1 MGATITTLTGQA
13 AEAEVR
19 ALSPRR
25 RVITAE
31 ARRAQVDAWELFE
44 DAAGGNLRAKMLLA
58 ESLATSDFPKVF
70 GAALDAKLLSEYQAI
85 SPVWQQFA
93 ARDTLPDFR
102 PQSWVDLLGG
112 QGALSLVGEGAPYP
126 RRPLSEAD
134 GSYKV
139 DKYGDTIGLTWEMF
153 INDRLNAFRQ
163 LPNRLAVAAREMED
177 RIATS
182 MLTDGDGPNT
192 ALFSATAAK
201 GALGAAGTTLL
212 AGNPVLTEDSLT
224 AAILAIQ
231 TRRDFDGR
239 PVVLNGAVLVVP
251 TALQTVAERIV
262 GATEIRETVGSKLI
276 IRTNPLAGRVKVCV
290 NPWLQVL
297 DANVL
302 APKSWYLLPEPSANG
317 RPAIVLGF
325 LAGHEVP
332 DLRVKND
339 AGNRVGGGAIAPE
352 EGSFEFDTIDYRVR
366 HILGAG
372 SVDANQVAYSAGT

>member
-13 AEAEVR
+13 VEAEVR

-58 ESLATSDFPKVF
+58 ESLSTSDFPKVF

-126 RRPLSEAD
+126 RRSLSEAD

-153 INDRLNAFRQ
+153 INDRLNAFR
-163 LPNRLAVAAREMED
+163 
-177 RIATS
+177 
-182 MLTDGDGPNT
+182 
-192 ALFSATAAK
+192 
-201 GALGAAGTTLL
+201 
-212 AGNPVLTEDSLT
+212 
-224 AAILAIQ
+224 
-231 TRRDFDGR
+231 
-239 PVVLNGAVLVVP
+239 
-251 TALQTVAERIV
+251 
-262 GATEIRETVGSKLI
+262 
-276 IRTNPLAGRVKVCV
+276 
-290 NPWLQVL
+290 
-297 DANVL
+297 
-302 APKSWYLLPEPSANG
+302 
-317 RPAIVLGF
+317 
-325 LAGHEVP
+325 
-332 DLRVKND
+332 
-339 AGNRVGGGAIAPE
+339 
-352 EGSFEFDTIDYRVR
+352 
-366 HILGAG
+366 
-372 SVDANQVAYSAGT
+372 